1 MPNSSNFNRRSAQGS
16 GLRAAGVRRRRLPRA
31 PSPQPRA
38 PSKSLNIV
46 VVGAQWGDE
55 GKGKVIDVL
64 TEQADLLIRY
74 QGGHNAG
81 HTVIA
86 EGQEFVFH
94 LIPSGL
100 LHKNKVGLIGNGVVI
115 DP

>member
-1 MPNSSNFNRRSAQGS
+1 MRSSSNSNSHRNGTRRARSARTPDAS
-16 GLRAAGVRRRRLPRA
+16 GFPRPLAA
-31 PSPQPRA
+31 PQPRRHHN
-38 PSKSLNIV
+38 LV
-46 VVGAQWGDE
+46 LVGAQWGDE

-64 TEQADLLIRY
+64 TDQADILVRY

-86 EGQEFVFH
+86 EGKEFIFH

-100 LHKNKVGLIGNGVVI
+100 LHRGKVGLI
-115 DP
+115 